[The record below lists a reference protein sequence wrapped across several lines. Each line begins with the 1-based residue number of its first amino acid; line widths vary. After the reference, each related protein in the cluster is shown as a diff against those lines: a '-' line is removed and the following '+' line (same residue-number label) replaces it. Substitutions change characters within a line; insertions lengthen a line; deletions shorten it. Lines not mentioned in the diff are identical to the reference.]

1 LDPITGA
8 VAKMKAASYLTS
20 CQIDLAWLLPLPR
33 ALNQFAQM
41 QSYAFFYPEI
51 YNHVAV
57 VGFEL
62 ESASGKHAA
71 GGLLNLAA
79 HCTVGVGV
87 APNELSAKELESILK
102 RYRPTLGLQNVRIKA
117 LPNFL

>member
-1 LDPITGA
+1 LA
-8 VAKMKAASYLTS
+8 VASAKSLEPVRSDAKL
-20 CQIDLAWLLPLPR
+20 CV
-33 ALNQFAQM
+33 
-41 QSYAFFYPEI
+41 FYPEI